1 MIRILLLIFCSSLL
15 LQDNPHFSSRA
26 PFSKLSGKWCGRDP
40 EGFMFCEYW
49 RVQDSVLSG
58 EGYMPSA
65 ADTQSLEDIRILKRK
80 AGMFYEVHFPGS
92 SDKPLFE
99 IIEQNDSRF
108 LCRMEYND
116 FPQDIEY
123 SFKGDS
129 LIITLSGVL
138 RDKPKRAVYR
148 LRKSK

>member
-1 MIRILLLIFCSSLL
+1 MIRILLLILSSSFFF
-15 LQDNPHFSSRA
+15 QDNSHFSKKA
-26 PFSKLSGKWCGRDP
+26 PFSKLSGKWCGKDP

-49 RVQDSVLSG
+49 RIQDSVLSG

-65 ADTQSLEDIRILKRK
+65 ADTQSLEDIRIMKRK

-99 IIEQNDSRF
+99 ITEQNDSRF
-108 LCRMEYND
+108 LCRMEYNE
-116 FPQDIEY
+116 FPQEIEY
-123 SFKGDS
+123 TFKGDS
-129 LIITLSGVL
+129 LIITLSGIVL
-138 RDKPKRAVYR
+138 EKPKKAVYR